1 MDEKISKDA
10 QRIRDESE
18 RLMQE
23 NVETVT
29 DVMNKR
35 SELGD
40 LLRESEAQQQRMDD
54 RIAQMD
60 AYRAEARKAV
70 ELGNSVMSKA
80 QETLEILQN
89 FDSTVEKNRADFEA
103 IMQETNAI
111 EVTLSGAN
119 ARTAEADAQISQ
131 TGGDTETTHDIATES
146 KAEAEKASVEAQR
159 IVKESG
165 ETKQLAEELK
175 TSAEDMAEKLE
186 TTEALVEQKETAA
199 NTNSLLANE
208 ALREAN
214 KAQSSSEDAS
224 KKVEQAKK
232 ELDDIM
238 VLLLNIEDPDLDL
251 LDDLSA
257 RLDEAE
263 RKYLEADLEE
273 RLKELEEGKQR
284 QIVRKT
290 ELSKEKELVK
300 AEMEIISGIISQL
313 PNSCPSVDPDHA
325 SGILENG
332 R

>member
-1 MDEKISKDA
+1 M
-10 QRIRDESE
+10 
-18 RLMQE
+18 
-23 NVETVT
+23 
-29 DVMNKR
+29 
-35 SELGD
+35 G
-40 LLRESEAQQQRMDD
+40 
-54 RIAQMD
+54 
-60 AYRAEARKAV
+60 
-70 ELGNSVMSKA
+70 
-80 QETLEILQN
+80 
-89 FDSTVEKNRADFEA
+89 
-103 IMQETNAI
+103 
-111 EVTLSGAN
+111 
-119 ARTAEADAQISQ
+119 
-131 TGGDTETTHDIATES
+131 
-146 KAEAEKASVEAQR
+146 
-159 IVKESG
+159 ESG
-165 ETKQLAEELK
+165 ETRKVAEQLK

-186 TTEALVEQKETAA
+186 TTKALVEDKETAA

-251 LDDLSA
+251 LNDLSA

-273 RLKELEEGKQR
+273 RLKELEDAKQR

-290 ELSKEKELVK
+290 ELRKESELVET
-300 AEMEIISGIISQL
+300 EMEIISGIISQL